1 MAKLVR
7 LPIKLDDD
15 DRARSN
21 AERTRRLFEW
31 AATVLEHL
39 GLVKAVTEATTIE
52 ELRNIT
58 LDVKDAEVSLAIRD
72 ALHPATGDRQE
83 HFRGLR
89 EGALKHILKNRFAD
103 LKRDREKVLR
113 RHAGA
118 KQRDWTDELILDKDN
133 KIVPN
138 LANLVLILRKA
149 PKWEGALAY
158 DEFNA
163 RVVIRKR
170 PPWGNEEPDAPWTDY
185 HESLSRVWFQNQNI
199 NPSSG
204 DVGIAVQTAARHNQ
218 FHPVRDHFECLVW
231 DGVPR
236 LDTWLIKYFHAP
248 KSDYIRAIGPRYL
261 ISAVARIYRP
271 GCKVDHLI
279 ILEGPQGKQK
289 SEALRTLAIRDEWF
303 IDRLSHLA
311 SKDAALEIAGVLI
324 AEIGEMDA
332 ILRAWSS
339 TAKAFISR
347 RHDRF
352 RPPYGKHTVSLPRQL
367 VFAATINPPAG
378 GYLKDPTGAR
388 RFWPVACEGMVDCE
402 GLEKACSQL
411 WAEAVHRFK
420 ADEPWWLETPELEA
434 LAAAE
439 QAARLVSDA
448 WEPPIR
454 EWLGERDDVAIH
466 EVLEALGFARE
477 DWTQSAHNRIAK
489 ILTRLGF
496 THCRPRTEKGREYR
510 YRKEPIPEK
519 GHNADPDRP
528 DHPDR
533 KGGDQ

>member
-7 LPIKLDDD
+7 LPISLDDD
-15 DRARSN
+15 DRAQGN
-21 AERTRRLFEW
+21 AQRTRSLFEW
-31 AATVLEHL
+31 AATVLKDL
-39 GLVKAVTEATTIE
+39 GLVGAVTEATTIE

-58 LDVKDAEVSLAIRD
+58 LNVEDAEVSLAIRD

-89 EGALKHILKNRFAD
+89 EGALKQILKNRLAD
-103 LKRDREKVLR
+103 LKKDREKVLR
-113 RHAGA
+113 RHPGA
-118 KQRDWTDELILDKDN
+118 KQRDWTDELILNKDG
-133 KIVPN
+133 KPVPN

-149 PKWEGALAY
+149 PKWEGVLGY

-163 RVVIRKR
+163 RVVIRRR
-170 PPWGNEEPDAPWTDY
+170 PPWGNEDPDAPWTDH

-218 FHPVRDHFECLVW
+218 FHPVRAHFECLVW

-236 LDTWLIKYFHAP
+236 LDTWLIDYFKAED
-248 KSDYIRAIGPRYL
+248 SAYIRAIGPRYL
-261 ISAVARIYRP
+261 ISAVARIYQP
-271 GCKVDHLI
+271 GCKVDHTL
-279 ILEGPQGKQK
+279 ILEGPQGKLK
-289 SEALRTLAIRDEWF
+289 SEALRTLAINDEWF
-303 IDRLSHLA
+303 TDWLSHVA
-311 SKDAALEIAGVLI
+311 SKDAVLETAGVLI
-324 AEIGEMDA
+324 VEIAEMDA
-332 ILRAWSS
+332 VMKATSS
-339 TAKAFISR
+339 AIKSFLTR

-352 RPPYGKHTVSLPRQL
+352 RPPYGKHTIRLPRQC
-367 VFAATINPPAG
+367 VFAGTINPTAG

-388 RFWPVACEGMVDCE
+388 RFWPVACQGVVDCE

-420 ADEPWWLETPELEA
+420 AKACWWLETPELEA

-454 EWLGERDDVAIH
+454 EWLGERDEVAIK

-477 DWTQSAHNRIAK
+477 DWTQLAYNRVAK

-496 THCRPRTEKGREYR
+496 THFRPRKEKGREYR
-510 YRKEPIPEK
+510 YRKAPIREQNPS
-519 GHNADPDRP
+519 ADP

-533 KGGDQ
+533 KGADQ